1 MNQIEVRVDGGGLRV
16 GLVVARFNPEITERL
31 RDGCCERLVELG
43 CAQVDVLSVA
53 GAFEIPLVAQRAAR
67 TGHYDA
73 LVAIAAVIR
82 GDTAHFDYVCNAVTD
97 GVGRVALDTAVPIAF
112 CVLTTDD
119 EAQALERAARPSEPG
134 VNKGREAAE
143 VAVEMARLLETLG
156 GGRGHG

>member
-1 MNQIEVRVDGGGLRV
+1 MKQVEVRLEGRGLRM

-31 RDGCCERLVELG
+31 RDGCGDRLAELG
-43 CAQVDVLSVA
+43 CADVDVFSVA
-53 GAFEIPLVAQRAAR
+53 GAFEIPLAAQQAAR
-67 TGHYDA
+67 TGRYAA

-97 GVGRVALDTAVPIAF
+97 GVGRVALDTGVPIAF

-119 EAQALERAARPSEPG
+119 EAQALERAARPGESG

-143 VAVEMARLLETLG
+143 VAVEMARLLEAL
-156 GGRGHG
+156 GRGRG